1 MTPPHDM
8 PCADSVPHAVEGT
21 QIRPPPGEE
30 PIRPGWENGTIF
42 ERTVTYIKTSGV
54 APGDAGPASGTL
66 WTGSGLPAGDS
77 GAQPLTELLLPAS
90 KITRKN

>member
-1 MTPPHDM
+1 M
-8 PCADSVPHAVEGT
+8 PCADSVPHAVARARGSAR
-21 QIRPPPGEE
+21 RPARR

-90 KITRKN
+90 RITR